1 MPLTR
6 DRLNL
11 ITEILQPHF
20 EAADEDRRA
29 LIERAFFDE
38 PVVGHLTYSGHT
50 VTFVMN
56 LITGLRRYNG
66 DAAVVQLLENL
77 RDFYVG
83 PDVKTQIEALLAEM
97 DGKPTQVPFRKTVDV
112 PDSLSPGLDTP
123 LFISYSRKDFAFVN
137 RLRDD
142 LKAHGIPYWIDQEG
156 LSPGTPNWER
166 AIKDAIR
173 TGSAVL
179 WIVTPASNDSEYVYS
194 ELAIA
199 EMYKRHIYP
208 VWADG
213 DNWVDCV
220 PMGKH
225 RIQNVDMRGSSY
237 AAGLEQLLAAL
248 GKADSEYI
256 VPPEETPEAP
266 PEPRNPY
273 KGLNAFTEDDVQ
285 DFFGREAL
293 VASLAERL
301 QKQLAEDKARFLA
314 VLGPSGAGK
323 SSVVMA
329 GLLPALKNK
338 NAIPGSDGWR
348 YMPTITPGAHPMEK
362 LAGAFATLTSSAD
375 PTTVLTKL
383 YTLGIEYLNIVF
395 DMLPAGRVVLYID
408 QFEELFTLAKDDGE
422 RQAFI
427 SLLSG
432 AATEPN
438 GKLIVLL
445 SMRADFLDYPLN
457 YPQLGPLFNAYNE
470 LVQPMSIPELR
481 AAIQKPAQQSGLTF
495 DDGLVADI
503 VFALRGQDKALAGAL
518 PLLQFTLE
526 RLYEERDSSTLTRDA
541 YERMGE
547 VSGAIGTRSEAV
559 YQSLPEAAQDTLG
572 QVFLPLVNIDEETGE
587 PTRRRAPLAD
597 VVADPDAKTLVDA
610 FVDNGLL
617 QRGREGERRYL
628 EVTHE
633 ALLRS
638 WYTLVTWIAEVRGD
652 LHTLRE
658 LRKAATMWE
667 ANNHSRDFL
676 WLGDRGQ
683 EAQAM
688 IARLNPDLNETERA
702 FARPEAEHLLDEI
715 ADIKTLHPR
724 RSEISTR
731 LHQLKHTLHG
741 AGLRDD
747 GLPNIVWCDVEV
759 SSDPVTIKTDENE
772 IGPVFISPFK
782 IAKYLVTHAQ
792 FQAFIDHP
800 NGFENPTWWQDMPE
814 KHQKQRVGDPRQ
826 PYTNYPRDSVSWYQA
841 VAYARWLDA
850 ELREANL
857 LPDASLQVRLPT
869 EWEWQWAAQNGA
881 EVRKYPWGEWD
892 GRRCN
897 TSEAGIAR
905 TTAVGMYPH
914 GRATCGALDMAG
926 NLFEW
931 CQNDRDDPAV
941 VGGYSNGNSKVLR
954 GGSFYRDQFGAAASA
969 RYHYDPNTT
978 STVFGWWCLPL
989 LRLCP
994 LVLGTRKVSETS
1006 ASEALAR
1013 EARLSKGVWGNPP
1026 VSLRV
1031 SGAPESI
1038 AAFFA
1043 LYCKC

>member
-1 MPLTR
+1 MSLTR
-6 DRLNL
+6 DQLNQIIEL
-11 ITEILQPHF
+11 LVPHVNVP
-20 EAADEDRRA
+20 DEDRRA
-29 LIERAFFDE
+29 LIQRAFFGE
-38 PVVGHLTYSGHT
+38 PVVDQLTYSGQA
-50 VTFVMN
+50 VTFAMN
-56 LITGLRRYNG
+56 CVLHLKKYNT
-66 DAAVVQLLENL
+66 DAAVVQLLETL
-77 RDFYVG
+77 RDYYVG
-83 PDVKTQIEALLAEM
+83 VDVQAQINALLVEI
-97 DGKPTQVPFRKTVDV
+97 DGKTATVASPTTETP
-112 PDSLSPGLDTP
+112 PDATIPQLDAP
-123 LFISYSRKDFAFVN
+123 LFISYSRKDIAFVDK
-137 RLRDD
+137 LRGD
-142 LKAHGIPYWIDQEG
+142 LKARGVPYWIDQEG

-166 AIKDAIR
+166 AIRAAIE
-173 TGSAVL
+173 TSSAVL
-179 WIVTPASNDSEYVYS
+179 WIVSPAAYESEYVSS
-194 ELAIA
+194 ELAVA
-199 EMYKRHIYP
+199 EMYKRKIYP
-208 VWADG
+208 VWANG
-213 DNWVDCV
+213 DNWIACV
-220 PMGKH
+220 PLGKH
-225 RIQNVDMRGSSY
+225 NIQFVDMRGSDY
-237 AAGLEQLLAAL
+237 PAGLEQLLAAL
-248 GKADSEYI
+248 GKADSELV
-256 VPPEETPEAP
+256 VPPEETPALPPDAP
-266 PEPRNPY
+266 PRNPY
-273 KGLNAFTEDDVQ
+273 KGLEAFHEDDVD

-293 VASLAERL
+293 VSSLAERL
-301 QKQLAEDKARFLA
+301 QTQIDEDRARFLA

-338 NAIPGSDGWR
+338 DAIPSSENWH
-348 YMPTITPGAHPMEK
+348 YLPTITPGTHPMES
-362 LAGAFATLTSSAD
+362 LAGAFATLMSAAD
-375 PTTVLTKL
+375 PETVLRRL
-383 YTLGIEYLNIVF
+383 YMMGIEALNFAF
-395 DMLPAGRVVLYID
+395 DMILAERVVLYID

-457 YPQLGPLFNAYNE
+457 YPQLGMLFNNYTE

-481 AAIQKPAQQSGLTF
+481 DAIQKPARQSGLTF

-526 RLYEERDSSTLTRDA
+526 RLYEERDGSTLTREA
-541 YERMGE
+541 YERMGG
-547 VSGAIGTRSEAV
+547 VGGAIGTHSEAV
-559 YQSLPEAAQDTLG
+559 YQSLPEAAQDMLG

-617 QRGREGERRYL
+617 QRGREGGRRYL

-638 WYTLVTWIAEVRGD
+638 WDTLVTWIAEVRGD

-688 IARLNPDLNETERA
+688 MARLKPDLNETERA

-715 ADIKTLHPR
+715 ADIETLHPR

-731 LHQLKHTLHG
+731 LLQLKHTLPG

-747 GLPNIVWCDVEV
+747 GLPDMIWLPVDGSNGIYKFKFGEFEV
-759 SSDPVTIKTDENE
+759 KPF
-772 IGPVFISPFK
+772 FI
-782 IAKYLVTHAQ
+782 AQYLTTYEQ
-792 FQAFIDHP
+792 FQAFVDHP
-800 NGFENPTWWQDMPE
+800 NGFENPEWWRDMPE
-814 KHQKQRVGDPRQ
+814 EYQKQRVSDPRQ

-850 ELREANL
+850 KLREANL

-869 EWEWQWAAQNGA
+869 EWEWQWAAMAGVKAQ
-881 EVRKYPWGEWD
+881 KYPWGEWD

-914 GRATCGALDMAG
+914 GRATCGALDVAG
-926 NLFEW
+926 NLYEW
-931 CQNDRDDPAV
+931 CQNDRNDPKIV
-941 VGGYSNGNSKVLR
+941 DGYSNGERKVLR
-954 GGSFYRDQFGAAASA
+954 GGSFPYDQDVAAASY
-969 RYHYDPNTT
+969 RYLYRDPYLDGVTY
-978 STVFGWWCLPL
+978 GC
-989 LRLCP
+989 RLVVAAP
-994 LVLGTRKVSETS
+994 IS
-1006 ASEALAR
+1006 AL
-1013 EARLSKGVWGNPP
+1013 
-1026 VSLRV
+1026 
-1031 SGAPESI
+1031 
-1038 AAFFA
+1038 
-1043 LYCKC
+1043 

>member
-1 MPLTR
+1 MPITR
-6 DRLNL
+6 EQLNQIIEL
-11 ITEILQPHF
+11 LVPYTNTP
-20 EAADEDRRA
+20 DEDRRA
-29 LIERAFFDE
+29 LVQRAFFGE
-38 PVVGHLTYSGHT
+38 QVVDQLTYSGQA
-50 VTFVMN
+50 VTFAMN
-56 LITGLRRYNG
+56 CVLNLKKYNG
-66 DAAVVQLLENL
+66 DAAVVQLLETL
-77 RDFYVG
+77 RNYYVG
-83 PDVKTQIEALLAEM
+83 VDIQAQINVLLAEIRAA
-97 DGKPTQVPFRKTVDV
+97 DGPSVSDAPPVAHALAL
-112 PDSLSPGLDTP
+112 DSP
-123 LFISYSRKDFAFVN
+123 LFISYSRRNSDFVS

-142 LKAHGIPYWIDQEG
+142 LKARGVPYWIDQEG

-166 AIKDAIR
+166 AIRAAIE
-173 TGSAVL
+173 TSSAVL
-179 WIVTPASNDSEYVYS
+179 WIVSPAAYESEYVSS
-194 ELAIA
+194 ELAVA
-199 EMYKRHIYP
+199 EMYKRKVYP

-213 DNWVDCV
+213 DNWIACV
-220 PMGKH
+220 PLGRH
-225 RIQNVDMRGSSY
+225 NIQYVDMRGNGY
-237 AAGLEQLLAAL
+237 AAGLNQFLTAL
-248 GKADSEYI
+248 GKADSELV
-256 VPPEETPEAP
+256 VPPEEAP
-266 PEPRNPY
+266 DLPPDAPPRNPY
-273 KGLNAFTEDDVQ
+273 KGLEAFHEDDVD
-285 DFFGREAL
+285 DFFGREGL

-301 QKQLAEDKARFLA
+301 RAQLADDSARFLA

-329 GLLPALKNK
+329 GLLPALKHK
-338 NAIPGSDGWR
+338 DAIPGSAGWH
-348 YMPTITPGAHPMEK
+348 YLPTIRPGAHPMER
-362 LAGAFATLTSSAD
+362 LAGAFAALTASAD
-375 PTTVLTKL
+375 PTKVLTKL
-383 YTLGIEYLNIVF
+383 YTLGIEALNFAF
-395 DMLPAGRVVLYID
+395 DMIPAERVVLYID

-422 RQAFI
+422 RQEFI

-457 YPQLGPLFNAYNE
+457 YPQLGSLFDKYTA

-481 AAIQKPAQQSGLTF
+481 DAIQKPARQSGLSF

-526 RLYEERDSSTLTRDA
+526 RLYEERDGSTLTREA
-541 YERMGE
+541 YERMGG
-547 VSGAIGTRSEAV
+547 VGGAIGTHSEAV

-638 WYTLVTWIAEVRGD
+638 WNTLVTWIAEVRGD

-658 LRKAATMWE
+658 LRKAAAMWE

-688 IARLNPDLNETERA
+688 MARLKPDLNEIERA

-715 ADIKTLHPR
+715 ADIETLHPR

-731 LHQLKHTLHG
+731 LHQLKHTLPG
-741 AGLRDD
+741 AGVRED
-747 GLPNIVWCDVEV
+747 GLPDMIWLPVDGSNGIYKFEFGEFEV
-759 SSDPVTIKTDENE
+759 KPF
-772 IGPVFISPFK
+772 FI
-782 IAKYLVTHAQ
+782 AQYLTTYVQ
-792 FQAFIDHP
+792 FQAFVDHP
-800 NGFENPTWWQDMPE
+800 NGFENPEWWRDMPQE
-814 KHQKQRVGDPRQ
+814 YQKQSVGDPKQ

-850 ELREANL
+850 KLREANL

-869 EWEWQWAAQNGA
+869 EWEWQWAAMAGVKAQ
-881 EVRKYPWGEWD
+881 KYPWGEWD

-914 GRATCGALDMAG
+914 GRATYGALDVAG
-926 NLFEW
+926 NLDEW
-931 CQNDRDDPAV
+931 CQNDRIDPKIV
-941 VGGYSNGNSKVLR
+941 DSYSNGGSKMLR
-954 GGSFYRDQFGAAASA
+954 GGSFADGHDYAAASY
-969 RYHYDPNTT
+969 RNPDYPSYVNL
-978 STVFGWWCLPL
+978 GYG
-989 LRLCP
+989 LRLVVAAP
-994 LVLGTRKVSETS
+994 IS
-1006 ASEALAR
+1006 AL
-1013 EARLSKGVWGNPP
+1013 
-1026 VSLRV
+1026 
-1031 SGAPESI
+1031 
-1038 AAFFA
+1038 
-1043 LYCKC
+1043 